1 MRRRRGWGQHLPQ
14 HERHHADAR
23 VDSASATPRI
33 RRTPG
38 GGSSGASCDAPFGID
53 AQIDANAILHYTY
66 VGSPLRFRIF
76 VNASHF
82 DESQRRLFFTHADS
96 ERRTR
101 TIWFSRAFPGGRA
114 TPPPTALG
122 RKRGGGL

>member
-53 AQIDANAILHYTY
+53 AQIDANAILH
-66 VGSPLRFRIF
+66 F
-76 VNASHF
+76 VNLP
-82 DESQRRLFFTHADS
+82 R
-96 ERRTR
+96 
-101 TIWFSRAFPGGRA
+101 RA
-114 TPPPTALG
+114 TTACDDNQSYTSPYIYF
-122 RKRGGGL
+122 